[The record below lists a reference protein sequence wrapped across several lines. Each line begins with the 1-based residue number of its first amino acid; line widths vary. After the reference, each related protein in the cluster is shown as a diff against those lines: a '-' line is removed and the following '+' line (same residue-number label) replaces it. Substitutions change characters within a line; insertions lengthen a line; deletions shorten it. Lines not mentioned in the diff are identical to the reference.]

1 MNSDNQKKENQV
13 DNLMN
18 LVERHTRTERHLEQY
33 SEIGS
38 KGNKQRAREKQDIR
52 EDEMNNLKSKLVNEN
67 ETKQE
72 QYQNLAENYKRA
84 QSYMEDNYE
93 NISPERLQ
101 NMQTR
106 QTNRREQM
114 ENLAENIYEEK
125 Q

>member
-38 KGNKQRAREKQDIR
+38 KENKQRAREKQDIR
-52 EDEMNNLKSKLVNEN
+52 EEEMNNLKSKLVNEN
-67 ETKQE
+67 ETKTE
-72 QYQNLAENYKRA
+72 QYENLAENYTRA

-93 NISPERLQ
+93 TISPERLQ

-106 QTNRREQM
+106 QNNRREQM
-114 ENLAENIYEEK
+114 ENLAENIYEDN

>member
-1 MNSDNQKKENQV
+1 MNLDNQKKENQV

-67 ETKQE
+67 ETKAE
-72 QYQNLAENYKRA
+72 QYENLAENYQRA

-114 ENLAENIYEEK
+114 ENLAENIYEDQE
-125 Q
+125 

>member
-67 ETKQE
+67 ETKAE
-72 QYQNLAENYKRA
+72 QYENLAENYQRA

-114 ENLAENIYEEK
+114 ENLAENIYEDQE
-125 Q
+125 

>member
-33 SEIGS
+33 SEIGN
-38 KGNKQRAREKQDIR
+38 KDNKQRAREKQDIR
-52 EDEMNNLKSKLVNEN
+52 EEEMNNLKSKLVNEN
-67 ETKQE
+67 ETKTE
-72 QYQNLAENYKRA
+72 QYENLAENYTRA

-93 NISPERLQ
+93 TISPERLQ

-106 QTNRREQM
+106 QNNRREQM
-114 ENLAENIYEEK
+114 ENLAENIYEDN

>member
-38 KGNKQRAREKQDIR
+38 KENKQRAREKQDIR
-52 EDEMNNLKSKLVNEN
+52 EEEMNNLKSKLVNEN
-67 ETKQE
+67 ETKTE
-72 QYQNLAENYKRA
+72 LYENLAENYTRA

-106 QTNRREQM
+106 QNNRREQM
-114 ENLAENIYEEK
+114 ENLAENIYEDN

>member
-33 SEIGS
+33 SEIRS
-38 KGNKQRAREKQDIR
+38 KENKQRAREKQDIR
-52 EDEMNNLKSKLVNEN
+52 EEEMNNLKSKLVNEN
-67 ETKQE
+67 ETKTE
-72 QYQNLAENYKRA
+72 QYENLAENYTRA

-93 NISPERLQ
+93 TISPERLQ

-106 QTNRREQM
+106 QNNRREQM
-114 ENLAENIYEEK
+114 ENLAENIYEDN

>member
-1 MNSDNQKKENQV
+1 MNSDNQKKENQI

-38 KGNKQRAREKQDIR
+38 KENKDRAREKQNIR
-52 EDEMNNLKSKLVNEN
+52 EEEMNNLKSKIVNEN
-67 ETKQE
+67 ETKTE

-93 NISPERLQ
+93 NISEERLQ
-101 NMQTR
+101 NMQNR
-106 QTNRREQM
+106 QNNRREQI
-114 ENLAENIYEEK
+114 ENLSENIYEDN

>member
-38 KGNKQRAREKQDIR
+38 KENKQRAREKQDIR
-52 EDEMNNLKSKLVNEN
+52 EEEMNNLKSKLVNEN
-67 ETKQE
+67 ETKTE
-72 QYQNLAENYKRA
+72 QYENLAENYTRA

-93 NISPERLQ
+93 TISPERLQ

-106 QTNRREQM
+106 QNNRREQM
-114 ENLAENIYEEK
+114 ENLAENIYEDKE
-125 Q
+125 